1 MIREKLTW
9 SENVWRMKGDRLS
22 KIVAFGQ
29 PSRAKRKKGPLRLG
43 WEDVIKK
50 DLQEIET
57 SWEGVKKEALHRLR
71 WSRSV
76 HSCVGFMWLDAAVS
90 C

>member
-1 MIREKLTW
+1 MARA
-9 SENVWRMKGDRLS
+9 RPADDRLP
-22 KIVAFGQ
+22 KIFLFGR
-29 PSRAKRKKGPLRLG
+29 PSRVKRTAVRPCLW

-57 SWEGVKKEALHRLR
+57 SWEEVKKEALHRLR